1 MYNKGDQ
8 VIFNPK
14 NPMLRWAA
22 GMRIVKKVLEDG
34 LVQLECGNVV
44 LLARFGELTKI

>member
-1 MYNKGDQ
+1 MYQPGDT
-8 VIFNPK
+8 VFFTPK
-14 NPMLRWAA
+14 NPMLNWAA